1 MTGVDLQEVNV
12 MHEDISVL
20 FNNHFSDRASSGMR
34 ATVECL
40 LHVKKRKHKELL
52 ENKQKA
58 LHGDLLPHI
67 SSREQ
72 SHDPTSI
79 WRIGLERSTVVSD
92 ATA

>member
-20 FNNHFSDRASSGMR
+20 FNNHFSDWGVLGNAGYGRMFTPR
-34 ATVECL
+34 Q
-40 LHVKKRKHKELL
+40 KRKHKELL
-52 ENKQKA
+52 ENEQKA

-67 SSREQ
+67 SSHEQ

-79 WRIGLERSTVVSD
+79 WRIGLEGSTVVSY